1 MKAIKHISDCW
12 NRTSL
17 FAKIY
22 IFSLILVGAVTIL
35 GESSEEVTKWLS
47 SLVNLPGTYV
57 EREVV
62 VWLVTIVMSALGG
75 GFILSTVS
83 TRSLGRLRAAVEH
96 LSQGD
101 LETRISGGDLRRGDE
116 LGELSRGFNRMADTL
131 VGLLENERRLL
142 RDMSHELRSPLARM
156 KMALELLEQEI
167 AMSPPEQAQKFLT
180 HLGRDV
186 KKMDEMVGQLLER
199 ARLNSIGTLNE
210 DNDDLGLYRPD
221 YVDLCRLV
229 RESAQEAQQNAA
241 KERKTITT
249 DLPERAV
256 LWADPQ
262 LLRHITDNLIKNAF
276 IYTAPGTA
284 VTARIRRGEDRFTL
298 EVIDRGPGVKS
309 EHLENIFRPFYRTNE
324 ARERVSG
331 GFGLGL
337 AIVWQAVHILEG
349 SIWAENADD
358 DPDGGLRITV
368 TLPVKDGKLKSKETE
383 NSL

>member
-1 MKAIKHISDCW
+1 MGAIKRILDFW

-22 IFSLILVGAVTIL
+22 ILSLILVGVVTML
-35 GESSEEVTKWLS
+35 GESSDEVTEWLS
-47 SLVNLPGTYV
+47 SLVNLPGTHV

-62 VWLVTIVMSALGG
+62 VWLVTIIMSALGG
-75 GFILSTVS
+75 GFILSSVS
-83 TRSLGRLRAAVEH
+83 TRSLSRLRAAVEH

-101 LETRISGGDLRRGDE
+101 LETRISGDDLRRGDE

-167 AMSPPEQAQKFLT
+167 TMSPPEQARKFLT
-180 HLGRDV
+180 HLERDV

-199 ARLNSIGTLNE
+199 ARLNSIGALNE
-210 DNDDLGLYRPD
+210 KGDGLGLYRPD
-221 YVDLCRLV
+221 HVDLCRLV
-229 RESAQEAQQNAA
+229 RESVQEALQNATG
-241 KERKTITT
+241 EGKTIIT

-256 LWADPQ
+256 LWADPR
-262 LLRHITDNLIKNAF
+262 LLRHIIDNLIKNAF

-284 VTARIRRGEDRFTL
+284 VTARISGGEDSLIL
-298 EVIDRGPGVKS
+298 EVIDNGSGVKP
-309 EHLENIFRPFYRTNE
+309 EHLENIFRPFYRTDE

-337 AIVWQAVHILEG
+337 AIVWQAVHILGG

-358 DPDGGLRITV
+358 APGGGLRVTV
-368 TLPVKDGKLKSKETE
+368 TLPVKDGPAGV
-383 NSL
+383 